1 MWSGTLARWG
11 EEAEREGHGVVR
23 TSRGY
28 DKSAVANAEK
38 QYTVTLNKHEL
49 GELMMAVESKR
60 KNYCDDAVHLGR
72 KIERLEQ
79 VYRILKRALEQD
91 PADTGKPN

>member
-1 MWSGTLARWG
+1 MAS
-11 EEAEREGHGVVR
+11 
-23 TSRGY
+23 
-28 DKSAVANAEK
+28 AEK
-38 QYTVTLNKHEL
+38 QFTVTLNKHEL

-91 PADTGKPN
+91 SAEPADTGKPN